1 MRRRRWVSSRAR
13 QARARRVRRRV
24 CVLLIVLA
32 LGALAMQPEL
42 RARIAQA
49 GREGLTAVQAFAQP
63 AGDDSAQAELT
74 LPEMEVWALQL
85 GVFDSGES
93 AAQEQRRLSA
103 EGVPCVVWQR
113 EKMRLI
119 CSVALTRE
127 GLDTQAAGGRE
138 SFVVKETMPGVRL
151 RLTASQGEME
161 DALALLRLP
170 DALLLALLGD
180 GQTLDA
186 LVSGAEQ
193 QAGSALSAHPENE
206 LYTQLAQS
214 LVNWCALMRQ
224 TMQNTS
230 EQTARIYAQTTM
242 CTLSRELRRALSG
255 A

>member
-1 MRRRRWVSSRAR
+1 MG
-13 QARARRVRRRV
+13 
-24 CVLLIVLA
+24 VLLIVLA
-32 LGALAMQPEL
+32 LCALAMQPEL

-49 GREGLTAVQAFAQP
+49 GREGLAAVQAFAQT

-74 LPEMEVWALQL
+74 LPEMQVWALQL

-93 AAQEQRRLSA
+93 AAQEQRRLAA

-119 CSVALTRE
+119 CGVALSRD
-127 GLDTQAAGGRE
+127 GLDAQAAGGRE
-138 SFVVKETMPGVRL
+138 SYVVQETLPEVRL
-151 RLTASQGEME
+151 RLTASQGELE
-161 DALALLRLP
+161 DALSLLRLP
-170 DALLLALLGD
+170 DALLAALLGD

-186 LVSGAEQ
+186 LVSGTEQ
-193 QAGSALSAHPENE
+193 QAGRALSAHPENE

-224 TMQNTS
+224 TAQGS
-230 EQTARIYAQTTM
+230 DAQTARIYAQTTM
-242 CTLSRELRRALSG
+242 CTLCRELRRALSG

>member
-13 QARARRVRRRV
+13 QARARRARRRAI
-24 CVLLIVLA
+24 VLLIVLA

-49 GREGLTAVQAFAQP
+49 GRDGLAAVQAFAQT

-74 LPEMEVWALQL
+74 LPAMEVWALQL

-93 AAQEQRRLSA
+93 AAQEQQRLSA

-119 CSVALTRE
+119 CAVALSCE
-127 GLDTQAAGGRE
+127 GLDTQAAGGQE
-138 SFVVKETMPGVRL
+138 SFVVRDTLPEVQL
-151 RLTASQGEME
+151 RLTASKGEIE
-161 DALALLRLP
+161 DALSLLRLP
-170 DALLLALLGD
+170 DALLIALLGD

-186 LVSGAEQ
+186 LVSEAER
-193 QAGSALSAHPENE
+193 QAGRALSAHPENE

-224 TMQNTS
+224 TAQGS
-230 EQTARIYAQTTM
+230 DAQTARIYAQTTM
-242 CTLSRELRRALSG
+242 CTLCRELRRALSG